1 MPLYPAEVKNLA
13 SAAKAAASLALFPER
28 MVKKYVTV
36 ECNEYFLDE
45 MQEAV
50 EWGDK
55 VILYC
60 GTGGVIGGGCSP
72 RAFRVILGTSSLGGD
87 AIASFVC
94 GAHCLYAR

>member
-13 SAAKAAASLALFPER
+13 SAAKAAATLALFPER
-28 MVKKYVTV
+28 MVEKYISV

-60 GTGGVIGGGCSP
+60 GTGGVIGGGLTS
-72 RAFRVILGTSSLGGD
+72 RFASYLGLRFGSD

-94 GAHCLYAR
+94 CAHCLFAC